1 MNESAHPNHRL
12 PTIEAAPIG
21 YREYKLLLRA
31 DHFDKPTQFHRFWKL
46 TRRIAHS
53 LDIDILKRGKPM
65 ETHLREVLF
74 FDTPKFRLYNNN
86 FMLRRRTFY
95 NNGLQEAEHELTL
108 KYRSHDRDAA
118 AVLDLRPAASIP
130 HVSKFK
136 EEVLVD
142 PAEAGAMR
150 FIYSHSAEMM
160 TRDNLLTGHFSD
172 FAKLF
177 PTLLSVG
184 AKPTTTFGVVNDVA
198 IEEVLVNMG
207 EIVFGAKTTAKATLA
222 VWRHR
227 RTQEH
232 LLGEYSYQV
241 KYADPSGMH
250 PHPKAL
256 SEQFFSRLQIDAA
269 DWLHHGTTKTA
280 MVYSLGRVA
289 INHHE

>member
-1 MNESAHPNHRL
+1 MNEPAHPNHHL
-12 PTIEAAPIG
+12 PIADPAAIG

-46 TRRIAHS
+46 TRRIAQS
-53 LDIDILKRGKPM
+53 LEIEILKRGKPM

-74 FDTPKFRLYNNN
+74 FDTPKFRLYNHN

-95 NNGLQEAEHELTL
+95 QDGLQEAEHELTL
-108 KYRSHDRDAA
+108 KFRSHDREAA
-118 AVLDLRPAASIP
+118 AVLDLKPAAAIP
-130 HVSKFK
+130 YVSKFK

-160 TRDNLLTGHFSD
+160 TRDNLLTGKFGD
-172 FAKLF
+172 FAKMF
-177 PTLLSVG
+177 PALLSTG
-184 AKPTTTFGVVNDVA
+184 AKPTTSFGVVNDVA

-207 EIVFGAKTTAKATLA
+207 EIVFGAKTSAKATLA

-232 LLGEYSYQV
+232 LLGEYSYQI
-241 KYADPSGMH
+241 KYTDPAGMH
-250 PHPKAL
+250 PHPKTL
-256 SEQFFSRLQIDAA
+256 SEQFFSRLQTDAA

-280 MVYSLGRVA
+280 MVYSLGRVP